1 MAEFL
6 EALMV
11 ICFGISWPASLAKSW
26 RVRTAKGKSI
36 LFLLFVELGYFAG
49 ILAKIVSG
57 NITYVFVFYV
67 LNAVF
72 VATDI
77 SLYFRNRA
85 LDKSRQDGE
94 SQER

>member
-26 RVRTAKGKSI
+26 KMRSTKGKSI
-36 LFLLFVELGYFAG
+36 MFLLFIETGYACG
-49 ILAKIVSG
+49 IVAKIISG
-57 NITYVFVFYV
+57 NITYVFGFYV
-67 LNAVF
+67 LNLIF

-77 SLYFRNRA
+77 ALYFRNRA
-85 LDKSRQDGE
+85 LDRVRHNGE
-94 SQER
+94 DRTQ

>member
-1 MAEFL
+1 
-6 EALMV
+6 MV

-77 SLYFRNRA
+77 VLYFRNRA
-85 LDKSRQDGE
+85 LDKSRRDEE
-94 SQER
+94 SLAR